1 VIKPIVNYADVFP
14 AMRTLGALLE
24 ECEWVDDAMRCMAKS
39 ECADELGVPL
49 SVLPLHRWSDA

>member
-39 ECADELGVPL
+39 ECADELGVPR
-49 SVLPLHRWSDA
+49 SVLPPQRWSDA

>member
-14 AMRTLGALLE
+14 AMRTLGALLK

-49 SVLPLHRWSDA
+49 SVQRWSDA